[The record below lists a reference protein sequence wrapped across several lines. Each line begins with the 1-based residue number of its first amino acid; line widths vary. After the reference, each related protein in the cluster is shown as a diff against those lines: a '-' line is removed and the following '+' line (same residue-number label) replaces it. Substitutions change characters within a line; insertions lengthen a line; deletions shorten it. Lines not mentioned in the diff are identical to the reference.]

1 MAGTLGAPPSIG
13 APGVSAVPRLGVQE
27 FECLFVD
34 FHILPEGDG
43 RGLGASNKMAPAPG
57 LTGGV
62 KLFHN
67 RLMVLKGVHLREVV
81 VANDL
86 GQPRHEG
93 GRVVATV
100 DILLGEIDRNFD
112 LRHGAQFETLL
123 RGPVDRRILPF
134 PEEGP

>member
-1 MAGTLGAPPSIG
+1 MAWSGATLVVV
-13 APGVSAVPRLGVQE
+13 APGWLVRQLFGVEE

-67 RLMVLKGVHLREVV
+67 RLMVLKGMHFGEIV
-81 VANDL
+81 VADNL
-86 GQPRHEG
+86 GQTRNEG
-93 GRVVATV
+93 SRVVATI
-100 DILLGEIDRNFD
+100 DILLSEMHLDFD
-112 LRHGAQFETLL
+112 
-123 RGPVDRRILPF
+123 PRRRP
-134 PEEGP
+134 